1 MKRNNM
7 QENFVIKVY
16 WIWHD
21 FEVEATRYK
30 QKTEIFL
37 VTRPTNSWKSG
48 SCFWFVRKGKERIK
62 ANLYLNLMEILF
74 ELLSYKNISQIASK
88 TFATQHLLK
97 QAFAKQH
104 AERPQQILAK
114 YGHIS

>member
-1 MKRNNM
+1 
-7 QENFVIKVY
+7 
-16 WIWHD
+16 
-21 FEVEATRYK
+21 
-30 QKTEIFL
+30 
-37 VTRPTNSWKSG
+37 
-48 SCFWFVRKGKERIK
+48 
-62 ANLYLNLMEILF
+62 MEILF

>member
-1 MKRNNM
+1 MKRNNI

-37 VTRPTNSWKSG
+37 ITRPPNSCKYD
-48 SCFWFVRKGKERIK
+48 SCFWFVRKDKERIK
-62 ANLYLNLMEILF
+62 ANLYINLMEILF

-97 QAFAKQH
+97 QA
-104 AERPQQILAK
+104 LAK
-114 YGHIS
+114 TTCRTPSANPGKIWAH